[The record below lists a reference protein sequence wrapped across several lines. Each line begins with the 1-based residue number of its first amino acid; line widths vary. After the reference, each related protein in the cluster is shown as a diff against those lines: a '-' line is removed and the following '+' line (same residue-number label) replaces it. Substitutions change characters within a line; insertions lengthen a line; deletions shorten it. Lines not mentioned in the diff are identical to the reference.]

1 MVDISKLPPVSEK
14 HIRRVNFQ
22 VEIWKRAHFEK
33 TDVAAPSDGHGW
45 TFPDG
50 KLEPFWYEGHVLPQ
64 QLVDIADRTM
74 DNSDEDSNSEF
85 SDLDD
90 NDESDED

>member
-1 MVDISKLPPVSEK
+1 M
-14 HIRRVNFQ
+14 
-22 VEIWKRAHFEK
+22 
-33 TDVAAPSDGHGW
+33 GHGW